1 VAFFFMFCSLRSAL
15 MIEVLTLEFEPED
28 EDVLLLLDEL
38 ADDFALDLLA
48 IDGMVVCL
56 KPAARL
62 GLPVR
67 PGESDLLLNVMGLLD
82 FGLGID
88 ADFLSN
94 LLQSEHKKT
103 ERGSFTSAS
112 LIDGRWHS

>member
-1 VAFFFMFCSLRSAL
+1 MALFFMFCSRRSAL

-28 EDVLLLLDEL
+28 DVLLLLDEL

-48 IDGMVVCL
+48 IDGIVICL

-62 GLPVR
+62 GFPVR

-82 FGLGID
+82 LGLGRD
-88 ADFLSN
+88 VDFFIN

-112 LIDGRWHS
+112 LIAGR